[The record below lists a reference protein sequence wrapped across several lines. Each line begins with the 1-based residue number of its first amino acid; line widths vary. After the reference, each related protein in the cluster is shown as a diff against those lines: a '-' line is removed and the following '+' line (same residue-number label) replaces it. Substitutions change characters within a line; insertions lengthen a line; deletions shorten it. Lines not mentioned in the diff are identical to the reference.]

1 MRRTLRAMRA
11 WRNSHNRLR
20 DTPAYTSEHDDRAQH
35 LAAMHLL
42 ERRLDV
48 VDADRLG
55 HELLQRQPAL
65 QVQVDEQREV
75 AAREAIAVPRRLDR
89 APPTEN
95 GDWGGGPP
103 HVRAGAT

>member
-42 ERRLDV
+42 ERRLEV

-75 AAREAIAVPRRLDR
+75 AAREANAGPRPLYPA
-89 APPTEN
+89 APAQDGEER
-95 GDWGGGPP
+95 GGPP
-103 HVRAGAT
+103 QGPGP